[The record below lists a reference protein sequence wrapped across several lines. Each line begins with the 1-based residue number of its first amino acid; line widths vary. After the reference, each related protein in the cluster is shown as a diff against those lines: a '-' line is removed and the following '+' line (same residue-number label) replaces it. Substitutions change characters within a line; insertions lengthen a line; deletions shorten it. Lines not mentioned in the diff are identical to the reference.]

1 MFYTYAVGIDSRH
14 RKGEIVYHYEKR
26 QHYILIYTRTTAQ
39 FQIDDEEIPVK
50 KGTLLLI
57 SPDKRASY
65 TGVWEGYCDDW
76 INFYDPDNQ
85 LANFRIPINKPVSL
99 QENIPVSQ
107 YMQLIMNAF
116 HSGMAQRDNVLS
128 QLMMAFFTLIDNYL
142 NSSLPQI
149 AHYQKLL
156 ELREEIYAFPARPWS
171 IQ

>member
-65 TGVWEGYCDDW
+65 TGVWEATAMTGL
-76 INFYDPDNQ
+76 IFMIQ
-85 LANFRIPINKPVSL
+85 TISL
-99 QENIPVSQ
+99 QI
-107 YMQLIMNAF
+107 F
-116 HSGMAQRDNVLS
+116 GFR
-128 QLMMAFFTLIDNYL
+128 
-142 NSSLPQI
+142 
-149 AHYQKLL
+149 
-156 ELREEIYAFPARPWS
+156 
-171 IQ
+171 